1 MSGLNS
7 WSVTRQCTSLE
18 GPSPFCR
25 LRKPLK
31 TGPGR
36 GKPEKLKNM
45 ELELMDLPLSC
56 GVEVCGAELTCFFEA
71 LGWTCF
77 LFRSITR
84 SISDKGSISS
94 VR

>member
-1 MSGLNS
+1 MH
-7 WSVTRQCTSLE
+7 Q
-18 GPSPFCR
+18 
-25 LRKPLK
+25 LRGSKSFLPPQETIDNWPRK
-31 TGPGR
+31 GEED
-36 GKPEKLKNM
+36 EKLQNM

-94 VR
+94 DR